1 MPSLPEA
8 FFGELYLESTK
19 PFLSI
24 DTTRAE
30 VAFIASKLQS
40 GLTLDLG
47 CGHGRHLDLIQK
59 LVPAVGL
66 DFDQRSLLGTERTVR
81 AQFEALPFRN
91 AIFENV
97 YCWYNTMGTL
107 ELPQLQRA
115 LAEVARCLKPKGLF
129 LVSGT
134 NRKSVEGAP
143 EARFDA
149 ELSTGA
155 HLLEVAIYNPERRRD
170 EITRRLNLSDGRILS
185 AGFFIRYYDIG
196 EWRELLQSVG
206 LEVAHTWGNCTGEAF
221 GDTSTE
227 LILGA
232 YKK

>member
-8 FFGELYLESTK
+8 LFGELYLESTK

-30 VAFIASKLQS
+30 VFFIASKLRS

-47 CGHGRHLDLIQK
+47 CGHARHLDLIQQY
-59 LVPAVGL
+59 VPAVGIDL
-66 DFDQRSLLGTERTVR
+66 DQRSLRGTQRTVR

-97 YCWYNTMGTL
+97 YCWYNTLGTL
-107 ELPQLQRA
+107 ELPPLQRS
-115 LAEVARCLKPKGLF
+115 LAEVARSLKPKGLF

-143 EARFDA
+143 EARIDA
-149 ELSTGA
+149 GLSTGA
-155 HLLEVAIYNPERRRD
+155 HLLEVATYNRERRRD
-170 EITRRLNLSDGRILS
+170 EITRRLKLPDGRILS
-185 AGFFIRYYDIG
+185 AAFFIRYYDID
-196 EWRELLQSVG
+196 EWQELLHAVG